1 MAIIL
6 RSEKGSNL
14 TPTEVDNNFEEL
26 DDRVTA
32 IEDDPPV
39 GVGVGNIT
47 VEGSLFYVHLTDATI
62 LGPFDMPKV
71 RFNFRRAWTP
81 ATAYFEND
89 VVTRGR
95 DGFFAVLYNHVSAA
109 EFDPEETNESDEFIY
124 DHILGPFSN
133 AAPVEEIEDETFVPA
148 LGAANT
154 YHRVEVE
161 CVVTIPTNISV
172 PFEISTEM
180 HFRQNTSGAVSF
192 IPEDET
198 VIINY
203 REGYDS
209 VTDGQGSV
217 VTFKKVAT
225 NEWDAFGAFAL
236 LSSS

>member
-1 MAIIL
+1 MAFTL
-6 RSEKGSNL
+6 RRDKGSNL
-14 TPTEVDNNFEEL
+14 TPDEVDDNWDEADTRL
-26 DDRVTA
+26 TA

-95 DGFFAVLYNHVSAA
+95 DGFFAVLYNHVSAS

-133 AAPVEEIEDETFVPA
+133 AAPVDEISAAEFVPT
-148 LGAANT
+148 LDSANT
-154 YHRVEVE
+154 YFRVEVE

-172 PFEISTEM
+172 EFEISTEM
-180 HFRQNTSGAVSF
+180 HFRAGEGDVSF
-192 IPEDET
+192 IPEDGT

-203 REGYDS
+203 RDGYDS
-209 VTDGQGSV
+209 ITDGTGSV

-236 LSSS
+236 LVSS